1 MTAAHQAG
9 IPVGFVSWHYYGN
22 YPFIGPDG
30 VEPSFPSAVAPVVA
44 LDPANTMGGPLGVE
58 MVYLEV
64 TPATATEAHDSAPSV
79 SAGERA
85 SAEQGGAAP
94 Q

>member
-1 MTAAHQAG
+1 MLAPEDNARAERAIQAN
-9 IPVGFVSWHYYGN
+9 YGLGRRL
-22 YPFIGPDG
+22 YEG
-30 VEPSFPSAVAPVVA
+30 
-44 LDPANTMGGPLGVE
+44 MGGPLGVE